1 MKDLLGIGALLAIYA
16 ALGLMAVMAFVIM
29 QTEEHKHLK
38 WPKAV
43 FWTCII
49 GILLLSF

>member
-29 QTEEHKHLK
+29 QTKEHEHLK
-38 WPKAV
+38 WPRAI
-43 FWTCII
+43 FWTCLIA
-49 GILLLSF
+49 LVLLSL